1 MSYSYS
7 DNIKSPAQIGASSKG
22 NLTALG
28 DDIDAIEDYIDV
40 LTTGNSKAQT
50 VSPLGDKYFMDT
62 KATCTDASGA
72 TQERYVFINNIPDGI
87 IAGEKGL
94 IPGIVEDIID
104 MDPTSLFTAFSQDN
118 TCQKITMDTRDTNN
132 VEATQSQYVL
142 NSDIS
147 DYNPCWFSNNKNPVT
162 SAKCTEGMKVKLRS
176 YGGPKQAYVG
186 PLYWLGVGIL
196 AAILVHRAL
205 R

>member
-7 DNIKSPAQIGASSKG
+7 DNIKSPTEIGVSSKG

-28 DDIDAIEDYIDV
+28 NDIDGIDDYINV
-40 LTTGNSKAQT
+40 LTSGKSKAQK

-62 KATCTDASGA
+62 KATCTDSSGA
-72 TQERYVFINNIPDGI
+72 SQERYVFINNIPDGI

-118 TCQKITMDTRDTNN
+118 ACQKITMDTRDTSN

-142 NSDIS
+142 NSDIA
-147 DYNPCWFSNNKNPVT
+147 DYNPCWFSNNKNPMT
-162 SAKCTEGMKVKLRS
+162 NAKCAEGMEGLRTRK
-176 YGGPKQAYVG
+176 YGAKQPYVG
-186 PLYWLGVGIL
+186 PIYLLGVGIL
-196 AAILVHRAL
+196 SAILVHRAL
-205 R
+205 L

>member
-1 MSYSYS
+1 
-7 DNIKSPAQIGASSKG
+7 
-22 NLTALG
+22 
-28 DDIDAIEDYIDV
+28 
-40 LTTGNSKAQT
+40 
-50 VSPLGDKYFMDT
+50 
-62 KATCTDASGA
+62 
-72 TQERYVFINNIPDGI
+72 
-87 IAGEKGL
+87 
-94 IPGIVEDIID
+94 
-104 MDPTSLFTAFSQDN
+104 
-118 TCQKITMDTRDTNN
+118 MDTRDTNN

>member
-7 DNIKSPAQIGASSKG
+7 DNIKSPTEIGVSSKG

-28 DDIDAIEDYIDV
+28 NDIDAIEDYIAV
-40 LTTGNSKAQT
+40 LVTGNSKAQT

-62 KATCTDASGA
+62 KATCTDSSGA

-118 TCQKITMDTRDTNN
+118 TCQKITLATRDTNN

-147 DYNPCWFSNNKNPVT
+147 DYNPCWFSNKTNPVT
-162 SAKCTEGMKVKLRS
+162 NAKCVEGLRS
-176 YGGPKQAYVG
+176 RIKYGGAKQPYVE
-186 PLYWLGVGIL
+186 PIYLLGLGIL
-196 AAILVHRAL
+196 TAILVHRAL
-205 R
+205 L